1 LAAALCL
8 LALLLTVAE
17 AEAAKIRIKVTSP
30 AGISQNVFLTRPVH
44 LASNRPV
51 VFVMHGAARN
61 AQAYRDRWHA
71 LALEHDFLLVVPE
84 FNERL
89 YPGAAAYELGNVFDG
104 AGKLNPR
111 SAWAFSALET
121 IFDEV
126 RRRYAMKTPR
136 YALYG
141 HSAGARFVHR
151 FLYHVPDA
159 RLSRAV
165 VANAGWYTMPAFNAG
180 FPYGLRGSAVS
191 SAGLAAALQL
201 PVTILLGEED
211 VAPEQANLA
220 LSAEILAQGPHCFA
234 RGQAF
239 FDAAADAS
247 ARLGASFGWQR
258 VTVPGVGH
266 DNSPMATAAIPYLVP
281 APGQGQPRQRGPG
294 MPPTGESLP
303 AVLPVTGR

>member
-1 LAAALCL
+1 LPGALCL
-8 LALLLTVAE
+8 LALLLPATG
-17 AEAAKIRIKVTSP
+17 AEAAKIRIKATSP
-30 AGISQNVFLTRPVH
+30 AGISQSVFLTRPVH
-44 LASNRPV
+44 LASDRPV

-61 AQAYRDRWHA
+61 AEAYRDRWHE

-89 YPGAAAYELGNVFDG
+89 YPGEAGYELGNVFDG
-104 AGKLNPR
+104 FGKLNPE
-111 SAWAFSALET
+111 SAWAFSAVET

-126 RRRYAMKTPR
+126 RQRYAMKTPR

-141 HSAGARFVHR
+141 HSAGARFVQR

-159 RLSRAV
+159 RLSRVA
-165 VANAGWYTMPAFNAG
+165 VANAGWYTMPAFNAA

-191 SAGLAAALQL
+191 SAELAAALQL
-201 PVTILLGEED
+201 PLTILLGEED
-211 VAPEQANLA
+211 VIPEQANPA
-220 LSAEILAQGPHCFA
+220 VSPEILAQGPHGFA

-239 FDAAADAS
+239 FEAAADAS
-247 ARLGASFGWQR
+247 ARLGTSFGWQL
-258 VTVPGVGH
+258 VTVPGVGR
-266 DNSPMATAAIPYLVP
+266 DNSRMAAAAIPYLVA
-281 APGQGQPRQRGPG
+281 APGQGQPLPGGPG